1 MKEGEIE
8 IEFHYT
14 LTTPPTGS
22 GYDAATD
29 ETAEW
34 GESEVEWDYA
44 AAISRD
50 ELMAFL
56 KERHPSLLE
65 GVKASEG
72 LEDGDLDAYDL
83 YEIVSEDQTAFDDL
97 QEMYE
102 DEAYDDMMESM
113 S

>member
-1 MKEGEIE
+1 MKEDEIE

-14 LTTPPTGS
+14 FATPPTGS
-22 GYDAATD
+22 GYDPATD

-56 KERHPSLLE
+56 RERHPLLLE
-65 GVKASEG
+65 GVKESEG
-72 LEDGDLDAYDL
+72 LEDEDLDAYDL

-102 DEAYDDMMESM
+102 DEAYDDMMENLR
-113 S
+113 